1 MTMSK
6 EEIEGREKDVKQYQ
20 GDVISKIHTRGN
32 AIVKNTPFLL
42 YINSNARLQYLL
54 ILTWENL

>member
-1 MTMSK
+1 MSIQ
-6 EEIEGREKDVKQYQ
+6 EIEGIEKDVKQYQ

-42 YINSNARLQYLL
+42 YINSNARL
-54 ILTWENL
+54 